1 MLKLSSTE
9 SSGLNVRGSS
19 DAPSQDPDLAPST
32 LLPQLLCLAENLK
45 LSRSPF
51 KKFPPQAVH
60 LPVCDFEGIALDFL
74 SRLAPSFPQASP
86 GPQQNSRAFNQNL
99 VWASAA
105 LPGNTPVPF
114 LPPQSQPFLFLSE

>member
-1 MLKLSSTE
+1 MW
-9 SSGLNVRGSS
+9 G
-19 DAPSQDPDLAPST
+19 APLMPPLRT
-32 LLPQLLCLAENLK
+32 LILLPPPFYVLLRILNCPGAHSKSFLLR
-45 LSRSPF
+45 LFTCQSVILR
-51 KKFPPQAVH
+51 
-60 LPVCDFEGIALDFL
+60 ALLLIFYP
-74 SRLAPSFPQASP
+74 RLVPSFPQASP